1 MKLLMLSSLSLLFIA
16 TQGQTG
22 GPQSSDLAVLKFSC
36 GEYKTRSSMVRSVHE
51 PDESGNEPIRINPQ
65 RRNEPQ
71 EAINSRDLA
80 ERRAELRT
88 TEVNAALSNQK
99 AAKLYFYHLEVKNKG
114 GRAIKSFAW
123 EYQSSGVP
131 DPSDRHFF
139 CVVNAKPNQKREF
152 DLFTPLAPSRV
163 VDVTTASEK
172 PGDSKGVVVIN
183 KIEYADGTT
192 WLRPGWNAATFSAEV
207 TQKVEAGKC
216 VGL

>member
-1 MKLLMLSSLSLLFIA
+1 MKVLMLSTLLFVA
-16 TQGQTG
+16 MQAQTG

-36 GEYKTRSSMVRSVHE
+36 GEYKTRSSMVRSVHDT
-51 PDESGNEPIRINPQ
+51 DESGNEPIRINQQ

-71 EAINSRDLA
+71 EVINSRDMA

-88 TEVNAALSNQK
+88 TEINAALSTQK
-99 AAKLYFYHLEVKNKG
+99 ASKLYFYHLEVKNNG
-114 GRAIKSFAW
+114 NRTIKSFAW
-123 EYQSSGVP
+123 EYESSGVP

-139 CVVNAKPNQKREF
+139 CAVNAKPNQKRAF

-163 VDVTTASEK
+163 VDASTASEK
-172 PGDSKGVVVIN
+172 PGSSKGVVVIN

-192 WLRPGWNAATFSAEV
+192 WVRPAWNTATFSAEA